1 MLRIASHFE
10 GHRRG
15 GGGSVLT
22 KIVAFRPK
30 KKRGRVS
37 NGFWKLAG
45 IGAATGIAIGLALPY
60 LPPLPALPQMME
72 HVPPLPSPEHGSAQF
87 SLCVIGGGFNCVV
100 DGDTF
105 WMAGERVRIAD
116 IDAPETH
123 PPRCAYEADLGRRA
137 TLRLQELLNDGPI
150 ELQAIERDRDQY
162 GRQLRIVTR
171 NGESLGLRLVAE
183 GLARNWTGSR
193 QPWC

>member
-1 MLRIASHFE
+1 M
-10 GHRRG
+10 
-15 GGGSVLT
+15 T

-30 KKRGRVS
+30 KKREVVS
-37 NGFWKLAG
+37 NRFWKLAG
-45 IGAATGIAIGLALPY
+45 IGAAAGIAIGLALPY
-60 LPPLPALPQMME
+60 LPPLPQMME
-72 HVPPLPSPEHGSAQF
+72 HVRSLPSSERGSAQF

-105 WMAGERVRIAD
+105 WMEGQRVRIAD

-123 PPRCAYEADLGRRA
+123 PPRCAYEADLGQRA
-137 TLRLQELLNDGPI
+137 TLRLQELLSDGPV
-150 ELQAIERDRDQY
+150 ELQAIDRDQDQY
-162 GRQLRIVTR
+162 GRPLRIVTR